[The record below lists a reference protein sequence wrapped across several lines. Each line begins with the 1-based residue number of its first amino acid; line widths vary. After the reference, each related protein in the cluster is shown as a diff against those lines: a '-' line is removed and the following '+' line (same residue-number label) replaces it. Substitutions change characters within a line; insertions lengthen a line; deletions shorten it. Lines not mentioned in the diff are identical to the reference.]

1 MQGVAGSVG
10 GEEIA
15 TEHQGGKSE
24 FEGSQPVFPRSRFR
38 SLFCCRLPLPLL
50 APGVI

>member
-1 MQGVAGSVG
+1 MQGVAGNVG

-24 FEGSQPVFPRSRFR
+24 FDGGQPVFPRSRFR
-38 SLFCCRLPLPLL
+38 SLFCYRSRLLL
-50 APGVI
+50 RG